1 MVAYT
6 GVFVLSIQD
15 EVTIGIRLREMMER
29 YSAKTGERLTYAHLA
44 SLSGIAQT
52 TIESIAS
59 RKDYNPTLKTLARL
73 CVVLDCA
80 PGELLVL
87 QRTR

>member
-1 MVAYT
+1 M
-6 GVFVLSIQD
+6 SIQD
-15 EVTIGIRLREMMER
+15 EVTIEIRLREMMER
-29 YSAKTGERLTYAHLA
+29 YSAQAGERLTYAQLA
-44 SLSGIAQT
+44 ALSGIAQT

-80 PGELLVL
+80 PGDLLEL
-87 QRTR
+87 QTTK